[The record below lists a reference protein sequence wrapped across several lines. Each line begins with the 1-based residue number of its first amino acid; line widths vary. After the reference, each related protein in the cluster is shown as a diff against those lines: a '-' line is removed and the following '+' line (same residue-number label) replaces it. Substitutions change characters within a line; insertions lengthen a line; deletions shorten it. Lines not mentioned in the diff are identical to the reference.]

1 MRKYRYSR
9 DEMNLTVAQ
18 DSMVESELVNLALT
32 TNHIMDQA
40 NGVPN
45 IYIVQDSLASAYLL
59 TQTVT
64 PLSRGLFM
72 DLSMCGANHDGTP
85 LYTTQKIAKISEV
98 LTKFGKD
105 PNPYTGHGLISLL
118 LPENAFY
125 ENKNG
130 KNPNFPTVKIYNGVF
145 YEGTLSKAILGARQ
159 NSLIQYLH
167 FRFGIDVTR
176 AFIDNIQFIM
186 VSWIKKRGF
195 SIGIGDALPNSALTA
210 KIDDMVYKAY
220 TSADIIDETTS
231 DPFMREV
238 KISGALARVR
248 DASLKGASELM
259 ITTNSLRTTIEA
271 GSKGD
276 YFNSAQLTGLLGQQ
290 LLSGGRILHHT
301 VHFNSPTLTQ
311 VDKYK
316 SKGFVTSSFGS
327 GLDPHEFFAHA
338 MAGREGITETAVK
351 TGESGYAQRRMVK
364 ALEDVI
370 VNYNLSNR
378 LQLCYGECGL
388 NPSRCF
394 LLDGVQQFCNV
405 YRLVDEFNARV
416 DGRVKGSTS
425 AQQLSIDQIESVLG
439 FIKPQH
445 GIPKKTA
452 LSVVEIVKA
461 PLRVQL
467 SRIRIDPVH
476 IPELIREI
484 QRSYYRALIEP
495 GEAVGIIAAQ
505 QMGSTY
511 TQQSLDSFQKAGA
524 NDGDSNPMDQILNCS
539 KSGKN
544 AKTIIYPS
552 RSMSIRELRESF
564 NKLTELKLSAIASS
578 IHLVEKEEE
587 PEWYSVFEM
596 VYDSS
601 FRELEAESHAYVR
614 VKLNMYALCWYF
626 LTIEEIVKKIESA
639 YDVKCVFSPD
649 SIGEIHIYISLD
661 NMDDR
666 PEKYD
671 ESVTDENFIRL
682 YLEKMAKMLENVYI
696 SGIPFLSDI
705 QYVRDSSNAWYMV
718 VSGSN
723 YKKVLDLDGIDLY
736 RTTTTDIWELYDI
749 LGIEGVRQH
758 IISELGKDNGIN
770 SSHIK
775 IIADHICHTGSL
787 VAINRY
793 GNRQASSGVLTRASY
808 EETCKTIIDGASYQE
823 VETPGANVSSAI
835 ICGIGP
841 RVGSN
846 FTFEMIYKP

>member
-1 MRKYRYSR
+1 
-9 DEMNLTVAQ
+9 MNLKVAQ
-18 DSMVESELVNLALT
+18 DSMVESELINLTLT

-59 TQTVT
+59 TQNVVH
-64 PLSRGLFM
+64 LSPGLFM
-72 DLSMCGANHDGTP
+72 NLSMCGEHADKSP
-85 LYTTQKIAKISEV
+85 LYTTEKIAKISEV
-98 LTKFGKD
+98 FTKFGKD
-105 PNPYTGHGLISLL
+105 PNPFTGHGLISLL

-130 KNPNFPTVKIYNGVF
+130 KNPDAPTVKIYNGVF
-145 YEGTLSKAILGARQ
+145 YEGTMSKAILGARQ

-167 FRFGIDVTR
+167 FRFGVDVTR
-176 AFIDNIQFIM
+176 TFIDNIQFLM
-186 VSWIKKRGF
+186 VNWIKKRGF
-195 SIGIGDALPNSALTA
+195 SIGVDDALPNSALT
-210 KIDDMVYKAY
+210 KRIDDMVYKAY
-220 TSADIIDETTS
+220 TSADIIEETTS

-259 ITTNSLRTTIEA
+259 LSMNSLRTTIEA

-290 LLSGGRILHHT
+290 LLSGGRIPHRT
-301 VHFNSPTLTQ
+301 VHFNSEQLTQ
-311 VDKYK
+311 SDKYR

-338 MAGREGITETAVK
+338 MAGREGIVETAVK

-405 YRLVDEFNARV
+405 YRLVDELNARP
-416 DGRVKGSTS
+416 VKGDARVETK
-425 AQQLSIDQIESVLG
+425 QLSSEEIEAILS

-445 GIPKKTA
+445 GIPAKTA

-467 SRIRIDPVH
+467 GRIRVNPEH
-476 IPELIREI
+476 IPELKHEI
-484 QRSYYRALIEP
+484 ERSYYRALIEP

-524 NDGDSNPMDQILNCS
+524 NDSDSNPMDQILNCS

-552 RSMSIRELRESF
+552 KSMSISELRKSF
-564 NKLTELKLSAIASS
+564 NQLTELKLGNVASS
-578 IHLVEKEEE
+578 IHLVEKSEEE
-587 PEWYSVFEM
+587 PEWYSVFEAI
-596 VYDSS
+596 YDSD
-601 FRELEAESHAYVR
+601 FRTIEAESHAYVR
-614 VKLNMYALCWYF
+614 VKLNMYTLCWYF
-626 LTIEEIVKKIESA
+626 LTIEEIVKKIENT

-649 SIGEIHIYISLD
+649 SIGEIHIYVSLD

-671 ESVTDENFIRL
+671 ESVTDEEFARL
-682 YLEKMAKMLENVYI
+682 YLEKSTKMLENVYI
-696 SGIPFLSDI
+696 SGIQFLSDI

-723 YKKVLDLDGIDLY
+723 YKKVLDLDNIDLY

-758 IISELGKDNGIN
+758 IIGELGKDNGIN
-770 SSHIK
+770 LSHIK
-775 IIADHICHTGSL
+775 IIADHICHTGAL

-808 EETCKTIIDGASYQE
+808 EETCKTLIDGASYQE
-823 VETPGANVSSAI
+823 IENPGANVSSAI

-846 FTFEMIYKP
+846 FNFEMIYKP